1 MGQTPPRADRV
12 RGCGDAVL
20 RGSGGAR
27 LIPILVE
34 IAGWAG
40 ALLILLAYLLLSAE
54 KLTGQS
60 LVYQGMNVVGAAGF
74 VINGWW
80 HGALPSAALNV
91 LWLLIGAIA
100 SWRILKKKGSSTSA
114 M

>member
-1 MGQTPPRADRV
+1 MTPLDLA
-12 RGCGDAVL
+12 
-20 RGSGGAR
+20 
-27 LIPILVE
+27 VE
-34 IAGWAG
+34 IVGWAG
-40 ALLILLAYLLLSAE
+40 AVLILLAYLLLSAG

-80 HGALPSAALNV
+80 HRALPSAALNV
-91 LWLLIGAIA
+91 LWLLIGAFA
-100 SWRILKKKGSSTSA
+100 SWRILKRRGSSTSA

>member
-1 MGQTPPRADRV
+1 VT
-12 RGCGDAVL
+12 AVQI
-20 RGSGGAR
+20 A
-27 LIPILVE
+27 VE
-34 IAGWAG
+34 IAGWVG
-40 ALLILLAYLLLSAE
+40 ALLILFAYLLLSMG

-60 LVYQGMNVVGAAGF
+60 LTYQVMNIVGAAGF

-100 SWRILKKKGSSTSA
+100 SWRILKKRGSSTSA

>member
-1 MGQTPPRADRV
+1 VNA
-12 RGCGDAVL
+12 
-20 RGSGGAR
+20 
-27 LIPILVE
+27 VE
-34 IAGWAG
+34 IAVEVVGWAG
-40 ALLILLAYLLLSAE
+40 ATLILLAYLLLSAG

-100 SWRILKKKGSSTSA
+100 TWRILKKRGSSTSA

>member
-1 MGQTPPRADRV
+1 VTP
-12 RGCGDAVL
+12 
-20 RGSGGAR
+20 
-27 LIPILVE
+27 VE
-34 IAGWAG
+34 IAVEVAGWAG
-40 ALLILLAYLLLSAE
+40 ATLILLAYLLLSAG

-80 HGALPSAALNV
+80 HGALPSASLNV
-91 LWLLIGAIA
+91 LWLLIGAVA
-100 SWRILKKKGSSTSA
+100 SWRILKKRGSSTSA

>member
-1 MGQTPPRADRV
+1 MT
-12 RGCGDAVL
+12 AVQI
-20 RGSGGAR
+20 A
-27 LIPILVE
+27 VE

-40 ALLILLAYLLLSAE
+40 AALILLAYLLLSAG

-80 HGALPSAALNV
+80 HGALPSASLNV

-100 SWRILKKKGSSTSA
+100 SWRILKKRGSSTSA

>member
-1 MGQTPPRADRV
+1 VSVFPAWDLTRW
-12 RGCGDAVL
+12 
-20 RGSGGAR
+20 
-27 LIPILVE
+27 LVE
-34 IAGWAG
+34 IAGWGG
-40 ALLILLAYLLLSAE
+40 AVLILLAYLLLSAG

-60 LVYQGMNVVGAAGF
+60 LTYQVMNIVGAAGF

-80 HGALPSAALNV
+80 HRALPSASLNV

-100 SWRILKKKGSSTSA
+100 TWRILKKRRSSTSA

>member
-1 MGQTPPRADRV
+1 VTPVQIA
-12 RGCGDAVL
+12 
-20 RGSGGAR
+20 
-27 LIPILVE
+27 VE

-40 ALLILLAYLLLSAE
+40 ATLILLAYLLLSAE
-54 KLTGQS
+54 RLTGQS

-91 LWLLIGAIA
+91 LWLLIGTVA
-100 SWRILKKKGSSTSA
+100 SWRILKKRGSSTSA